1 MKKIPIIILFIV
13 VIMCILIFLKK
24 GYSTDPYIG
33 KYECP
38 QNNLILILSKNNNF
52 TVIDSLYKDALYIK
66 GKYSIKNNNIK
77 LILNENNSGSY
88 RKLYFNGKIE
98 GRKIQFDDFYKNN
111 AVFYLQK

>member
-38 QNNLILILSKNNNF
+38 QNNLILIN
-52 TVIDSLYKDALYIK
+52 
-66 GKYSIKNNNIK
+66 SI
-77 LILNENNSGSY
+77 
-88 RKLYFNGKIE
+88 
-98 GRKIQFDDFYKNN
+98 
-111 AVFYLQK
+111 